1 MLSTWGFNQQN
12 KMWETIGKMMW
23 FLQQINS
30 RKEAGGRCEVE
41 GGGMGEVAID

>member
-1 MLSTWGFNQQN
+1 MGIQSAKSDVGSF
-12 KMWETIGKMMW
+12 IGKMMW

-41 GGGMGEVAID
+41 GGGKGEVATD